1 MIVKCNVDDQVVV
14 GDANRFSQIVINIVS
29 NAIKYTGVGGT
40 ICLRMDCLPEH
51 RCRFTCTDNGIG
63 MTEEFIQHIC
73 EDYTRAEDSRV
84 SKTQGTGLGMSVV
97 KGFTE
102 LMGGTLKI
110 ESTPGEGSTFI
121 VEIPFAEA
129 SEEQREAVL
138 HPETE
143 DEEEQEQFQGKKVL
157 LVEDNALNAEIA
169 MELLQSIGL
178 AVDWAENGALGVEQ
192 YEGSQI
198 REYFA
203 VFMDMQMPVMDGV
216 EATKRIRAS
225 SREDNDIP
233 IFAMTANTFASDRNN
248 CRQAGMNGYIAK
260 PVSIQDITDT
270 LKGSSNQL

>member
-1 MIVKCNVDDQVVV
+1 
-14 GDANRFSQIVINIVS
+14 
-29 NAIKYTGVGGT
+29 
-40 ICLRMDCLPEH
+40 
-51 RCRFTCTDNGIG
+51 
-63 MTEEFIQHIC
+63 
-73 EDYTRAEDSRV
+73 
-84 SKTQGTGLGMSVV
+84 
-97 KGFTE
+97 
-102 LMGGTLKI
+102 MGGTLKI

-233 IFAMTANTFASDRNN
+233 IFAMTATTFASDRNN